1 MIKWFFNLC
10 IFVKRKVML
19 QNSIFQFLTQL
30 KENNNREWFA
40 ENKKVFLAEEKLAK
54 TFFTAVYTDLEKI
67 DSLDKMQVFR
77 IYRDVRFSKNKLPYK
92 NHFSV
97 GFNRAKPLLRGGM
110 YLHIENN
117 ASFVGGG
124 FWEPNAADLFRIRK
138 EIEMDASELRTIIAE
153 DSFQK
158 YFKTLEGEELKTA
171 PKGFDKTHPDI
182 DLIRKKQFLLTRSFT
197 NKEVLSANFQTEVIA
212 TFKAMRPFFNYM
224 SDVLSTDLNG
234 ESIY

>member
-1 MIKWFFNLC
+1 
-10 IFVKRKVML
+10 ML
-19 QNSIFQFLTQL
+19 ENSIFQFLTQL

-40 ENKKVFLAEEKLAK
+40 ENKKAFQAEEKLAK
-54 TFFTAVYTDLEKI
+54 TFFAAVYTDLEKI

-77 IYRDVRFSKNKLPYK
+77 IYRDVRFSKDKSPYK

-110 YLHIENN
+110 YLHLENN

-124 FWEPNAADLFRIRK
+124 FWEPNAADLFRMRK
-138 EIEMDASELRTIIAE
+138 EIEMDASELRAIIAE
-153 DSFQK
+153 ESFQK

-182 DLIRKKQFLLTRSFT
+182 DLVRKKQFLLTRSFT

-212 TFKAMRPFFNYM
+212 TFKVMRPFFDYM

-234 ESIY
+234 ESLYN

>member
-1 MIKWFFNLC
+1 
-10 IFVKRKVML
+10 ML

-40 ENKKVFLAEEKLAK
+40 ENKKAFQAEEKLAK
-54 TFFTAVYTDLEKI
+54 TFFAAVYADLEKI

-77 IYRDVRFSKNKLPYK
+77 IYRDVRFSKDKSPYK

-97 GFNRAKPLLRGGM
+97 GFNRAKPMLRGGM

-124 FWEPNAADLFRIRK
+124 FWEPNAVDLFRMRK
-138 EIEMDASELRTIIAE
+138 EIEMDASELRAIIAE
-153 DSFQK
+153 ESFQK

-197 NKEVLSANFQTEVIA
+197 NKEVLSANFQSEVIA
-212 TFKAMRPFFNYM
+212 TFKAMRPFFDYM

-234 ESIY
+234 ESLYN

>member
-1 MIKWFFNLC
+1 
-10 IFVKRKVML
+10 ML
-19 QNSIFQFLTQL
+19 QNSIFQFLNQL

-40 ENKKVFLAEEKLAK
+40 ENKKAFQVEEKFAK
-54 TFFTAVYTDLEKI
+54 TFFAAIYTDLEKI

-97 GFNRAKPLLRGGM
+97 GFNRATPLLRGGM
-110 YLHIENN
+110 YLHIENE

-124 FWEPNAADLFRIRK
+124 FWEPNAADLFRMRK
-138 EIEMDASELRTIIAE
+138 EIEMDASELRAIITE
-153 DSFQK
+153 ESFQK

-197 NKEVLSANFQTEVIA
+197 NEAVLSTNFQSEVIA

-234 ESIY
+234 ESLYN